1 MAQGLTEQDD
11 GVLALRASEGDG
23 PAFGEI
29 VRRYQAQIFRLCRR
43 YVGAGD
49 AEDIAQ
55 EAFVKAFLNV
65 KRFDASR
72 PLSPW
77 LLTIA
82 RRLCIDRLRQRK
94 ARPASNDEPEALP
107 TQATAEADTASK
119 ETIVLLQGALK
130 ELPEGQREAVM
141 LFHVEEL
148 AYKDIAAV
156 LDVPMGTVMTWLHR
170 ARAQLRQKLGDEHP
184 AAKRLSMGVET

>member
-29 VRRYQAQIFRLCRR
+29 VRRYQAQVFRLCRR
-43 YVGAGD
+43 YVGGAD

-72 PLSPW
+72 PMSPW

-94 ARPASNDEPEALP
+94 ARPASDEEPEALP
-107 TQATAEADTASK
+107 TAATAEADTASK
-119 ETIVLLQGALK
+119 ETLGQLQGALK
-130 ELPEGQREAVM
+130 ELPEGQREAVL

-148 AYKDIAAV
+148 AYKEIAAV

-184 AAKRLSMGVET
+184 AAKKLSMGVET